1 MSARGPI
8 DVSPTAVAIEMLTEA
23 LPGFESRF
31 VDGRDAVGIRGA
43 LPIAAEVSAETIMY
57 PIYRRPVYMS
67 EEARATMDLVESD
80 EARAI
85 RHARQR
91 ETLLE
96 MLAPV
101 VNRIVEE
108 IHRRGIEALGL
119 EPVIA
124 ERERRAAERGRRDGY
139 GAGRADGIR
148 EGRVQVLSEIEEVRE
163 RIHALADAFGE
174 AVPDGED

>member
-8 DVSPTAVAIEMLTEA
+8 AVSPIGVVIEMLTEA

-43 LPIAAEVSAETIMY
+43 LPIAAEVSAETITY
-57 PIYRRPVYMS
+57 PIYRWPVIMDIA
-67 EEARATMDLVESD
+67 ARDLMDSIETD

-101 VNRIVEE
+101 VNRIVED

-139 GAGRADGIR
+139 AAGRADGVR
-148 EGRVQVLSEIEEVRE
+148 AGRVQVLSEIEEVRE

-174 AVPDGED
+174 AVPDGEE

>member
-57 PIYRRPVYMS
+57 PIYRRPVFMDVA
-67 EEARATMDLVESD
+67 ARDLMDSIETD

-139 GAGRADGIR
+139 DAGRTTGRR
-148 EGRVQVLSEIEEVRE
+148 EGRAELLLEWQEAATMTEVALDATHASE
-163 RIHALADAFGE
+163 ATA
-174 AVPDGED
+174 